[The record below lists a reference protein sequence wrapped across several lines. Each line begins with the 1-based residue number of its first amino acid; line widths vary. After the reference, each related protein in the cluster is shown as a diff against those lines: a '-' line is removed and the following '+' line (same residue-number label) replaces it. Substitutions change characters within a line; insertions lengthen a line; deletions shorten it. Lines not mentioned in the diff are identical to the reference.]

1 MTTCGKNEYQKLHE
15 ACEAG
20 NITSLRSLL
29 GDTAFTEC
37 ALQRP
42 VKQYNNITQPILNL
56 VDLLKVATAQGH
68 YPIVSL
74 LVAFGQEHN
83 VSHVELINRDTVVAA
98 IDGRNGLEV
107 FRIFVET
114 WPEVIELD
122 MGHLGNPLA
131 YAVVKD
137 QIQLTKFLLDE
148 GADPNRRCLAH
159 AGSGHYL
166 RQSVKSSS
174 SEIIK
179 TLLQHGARIQ
189 FSGAIQEAAKLG
201 RVDVLELLL
210 NSGADV
216 NETLH
221 ADVGFLIRD
230 KRDQQASESPLHVA
244 ALHAQ
249 IYSIRWLLAHG
260 ADPNIAD
267 AQGRTPVMIAQAS
280 TKGGLAEA
288 FVV

>member
-68 YPIVSL
+68 YPIVGL

-216 NETLH
+216 NETLP

-230 KRDQQASESPLHVA
+230 KRYQQASESPLHVA

-249 IYSIRWLLAHG
+249 ICSIRWLLAHG

-280 TKGGLAEA
+280 TNDGLAEA
-288 FVV
+288 FAV

>member
-1 MTTCGKNEYQKLHE
+1 MTTLEKNEYQKLHE

-20 NITSLRSLL
+20 NTNSLRSLL

-42 VKQYNNITQPILNL
+42 VKQYNSIMQPILNL
-56 VDLLKVATAQGH
+56 VDLLKVASAKGH
-68 YPIVSL
+68 GAIVSHL
-74 LVAFGQEHN
+74 LAFGQEHEI
-83 VSHVELINRDTVVAA
+83 SCVELINRDTAIA
-98 IDGRNGLEV
+98 SIDGVNGV
-107 FRIFVET
+107 GMFRIFVKT
-114 WPEVIELD
+114 WPEVVELD

-137 QIQLTKFLLDE
+137 QIQLTKLLLDE

-159 AGSGHYL
+159 TGSGHYL

-174 SEIIK
+174 LEITK

-189 FSGAIQEAAKLG
+189 SSGAVQQAAKLG

-210 NSGADV
+210 NNGADI
-216 NETLH
+216 NETLP
-221 ADVGFLIRD
+221 ADVGFLVRD
-230 KRDQQASESPLHVA
+230 QRYQQASESPLHIA
-244 ALHAQ
+244 ALHDQ
-249 IYSIRWLLAHG
+249 ISSVRWLLAHG
-260 ADPNIAD
+260 ADPNITD

-280 TKGGLAEA
+280 TNERLVESFAA
-288 FVV
+288 

>member
-1 MTTCGKNEYQKLHE
+1 MTTCEKNEYQKLHE

-20 NITSLRSLL
+20 NITSLQSFL

-42 VKQYNNITQPILNL
+42 VKHYNSITQPILNL

-68 YPIVSL
+68 YPIVNL
-74 LVAFGQEHN
+74 LIAFGQEHN
-83 VSHVELINRDTVVAA
+83 VSHVELINRDTVVAT

-114 WPEVIELD
+114 WPGVVELD

-137 QIQLTKFLLDE
+137 HIQLTKFLLDE

-159 AGSGHYL
+159 TGSGHYL

-174 SEIIK
+174 LEIIK
-179 TLLQHGARIQ
+179 ILLQHGARIQ
-189 FSGAIQEAAKLG
+189 LSGAIREAARLG

-210 NSGADV
+210 NNGADV
-216 NETLH
+216 NETLP
-221 ADVGFLIRD
+221 ADVGFLIREQ
-230 KRDQQASESPLHVA
+230 RHQQASESPLHVA

-249 IYSIRWLLAHG
+249 IYSVRWLLAHG
-260 ADPNIAD
+260 ADPNIPD

-280 TKGGLAEA
+280 MNDGLADA
-288 FVV
+288 FAV